1 MTDTNPAQ
9 TADEPVTILIAE
21 DDRASR
27 MLLSTCLKR
36 GGFEVIEADNGID
49 AVRLAVENQPALAIL
64 DIMLP
69 GLNGTEAAAAIR
81 REAEVPFMF
90 LSALDET
97 QVVQKAIE
105 EGALGYLVKPLN
117 VPQLIPTVQAALA
130 RAADLNR
137 LRAAER
143 NLSTAL
149 SIGRETSIAVG
160 ILMERHRLTQAAAF
174 ELLRVEARSQR
185 RRVAD
190 LAEIIVG
197 ATETL
202 NGAVPGRP
210 QAR

>member
-1 MTDTNPAQ
+1 MT
-9 TADEPVTILIAE
+9 TAETSTILIAE

-27 MLLSTCLKR
+27 HLLATCLKR
-36 GGFEVIEADNGID
+36 GGYNTIETESGEE
-49 AVRLAVENQPALAIL
+49 AVRLAIENHPDLAIL
-64 DIMLP
+64 DIMMP

-81 REAEVPFMF
+81 RETDVPFMF
-90 LSALDET
+90 LSALDEVD
-97 QVVQKAIE
+97 VVQKAID

-130 RAADLNR
+130 RAQDLCR
-137 LRAAER
+137 LRTAER

-190 LAEIIVG
+190 LAEMIVG
-197 ATETL
+197 AMETL
-202 NGAVPGRP
+202 NGITARP
-210 QAR
+210 PTGQ

>member
-1 MTDTNPAQ
+1 M
-9 TADEPVTILIAE
+9 DESKAPVKILIAE

-27 MLLSTCLKR
+27 QLLATCLKR
-36 GGFEVIEADNGID
+36 GGYDILESDNGTD
-49 AVRLAVENQPALAIL
+49 AVRIAVEQQPDLVIL
-64 DIMLP
+64 DILLP
-69 GLNGTEAAAAIR
+69 GLSGTEAAAAIR

-90 LSALDET
+90 LSALDEA

-105 EGALGYLVKPLN
+105 EGALGYLVKPLD

-130 RAADLNR
+130 RAQDLDR
-137 LRAAER
+137 LRTAER

-190 LAEIIVG
+190 LAEMIVG

-202 NGAVPGRP
+202 NGTVPNR
-210 QAR
+210 AR

>member
-1 MTDTNPAQ
+1 MEEAHTPI
-9 TADEPVTILIAE
+9 TILVAE

-27 MLLSTCLKR
+27 HLLSTCLKR
-36 GGFEVIEADNGID
+36 GGYETIECETGTD
-49 AVRLAVENQPALAIL
+49 AVRLAVEQQPDLVIL

-69 GLNGTEAAAAIR
+69 GLSGTEAASAIR
-81 REAEVPFMF
+81 REAQVPFMF
-90 LSALDET
+90 LSALDEA

-130 RAADLNR
+130 RAQDLDR
-137 LRAAER
+137 LRTAER

-174 ELLRVEARSQR
+174 DLLRVEARSQR
-185 RRVAD
+185 RRVSD
-190 LAEIIVG
+190 LAEMIVG
-197 ATETL
+197 AAETL
-202 NGAVPGRP
+202 NGVVTNRP
-210 QAR
+210 R

>member
-1 MTDTNPAQ
+1 MAEEQ
-9 TADEPVTILIAE
+9 QALTILIAE

-27 MLLSTCLKR
+27 HLLATCLKR
-36 GGFEVIEADNGID
+36 GGYEILEAVSGDE
-49 AVRLAVENQPALAIL
+49 AVQLALEHQPDLAIL

-69 GLNGTEAAAAIR
+69 GLKGTEVAAMIR
-81 REAEVPFMF
+81 RETDVPFMF
-90 LSALDET
+90 LSALDES
-97 QVVQKAIE
+97 QVVQKAID

-130 RAADLNR
+130 RAEDLAR
-137 LRAAER
+137 LRTAER

-160 ILMERHRLTQAAAF
+160 ILMERHKLSQAAAF

-190 LAEIIVG
+190 LAEMIVG

-202 NGAVPGRP
+202 NTIVAAPASR
-210 QAR
+210 

>member
-1 MTDTNPAQ
+1 MAQ
-9 TADEPVTILIAE
+9 ETITILIAE

-27 MLLSTCLKR
+27 HLLATCLKR
-36 GGFEVIEADNGID
+36 GGYQVLEAVSGTE
-49 AVRLAVENQPALAIL
+49 AVELALQNQPDLAIL

-69 GLNGTEAAAAIR
+69 GLNGTEVAATIR
-81 REAEVPFMF
+81 RETDVPFMF
-90 LSALDET
+90 LSALDES
-97 QVVQKAIE
+97 QVVQKAID

-130 RAADLNR
+130 RAQDLFR
-137 LRAAER
+137 LRTAER

-160 ILMERHRLTQAAAF
+160 ILMERHRLSQAGAF

-185 RRVAD
+185 RRVSD
-190 LAEIIVG
+190 LAEMIVG

-202 NGAVPGRP
+202 NTAVTAPAPISR
-210 QAR
+210 

>member
-1 MTDTNPAQ
+1 M
-9 TADEPVTILIAE
+9 ADEQQALTILIAE

-27 MLLSTCLKR
+27 HLLATCLKR
-36 GGFEVIEADNGID
+36 GGYETLEAITGNE
-49 AVRLAVENQPALAIL
+49 AVQLALEHQPDLAIL

-69 GLNGTEAAAAIR
+69 GLNGTEVAATLR
-81 REAEVPFMF
+81 QETDVPFMF
-90 LSALDET
+90 LSALDEA
-97 QVVQKAIE
+97 QVVQKAID

-130 RAADLNR
+130 RAQDLAR
-137 LRAAER
+137 LRTAER

-160 ILMERHRLTQAAAF
+160 ILMERHKLSQAAAF

-190 LAEIIVG
+190 LAEMIVG

-202 NGAVPGRP
+202 NTIVGGGRGS
-210 QAR
+210 R